1 MLITI
6 AYAGA
11 PATDLGFLLHKHP
24 DRVHTFDLPV
34 GAAHVFYPEATPE
47 RCTAALLLE
56 IDPVELVRSKRFRGD
71 SGTLAHYVND
81 RPYVSGS
88 MLAVALQAVFRTA
101 MTGRCDA
108 RPDLAA
114 AELDLE
120 ISIGTVP
127 VRGDDDLAARLF
139 VPLGWAIDEEV
150 SPLDPDY
157 PEWGPS
163 PYRTLTLRGSSR
175 LADALRQLYVLLPVL
190 DDAKHYWVAD
200 AEVDKLLRAGEG
212 WLAAHP
218 ERELISRRYLAH
230 QRSYVE
236 DAAVRLDALDESGAR
251 DSGTRDD
258 AASSDADTDARPRP
272 LNQQRAEAVLTALR
286 DVGATSVGDIGCGP
300 GALLA
305 RLAVDPTI
313 RRIVGTDVSGAA
325 LVRAADRLGL
335 AERSDAER
343 SRIQLLTSSVTYQD
357 DRIAGLDALVLME
370 VVEHVEPDR
379 LDALERSVFA
389 FARPGAVV
397 VTTPNAEYNVRYPG
411 LRPDGFRH
419 PDHRFEWT
427 RAEFAAWAEEA
438 ARRHGYT
445 AEFRTV
451 GDVDPAH
458 GSPTQLALFR
468 REAP

>member
-6 AYAGA
+6 AYEGA

-24 DRVHTFDLPV
+24 ERAHAFDLPV
-34 GAAHVFYPEATPE
+34 GAAHVFYPEATAE

-56 IDPVELVRSKRFRGD
+56 VDPIELVRSKRFRGD

-81 RPYVSGS
+81 RPYASGS
-88 MLAVALQAVFRTA
+88 MLAVALQSVFRTA

-108 RPDLAA
+108 RPELAA

-120 ISIGTVP
+120 ISVGTVP
-127 VRGDDDLAARLF
+127 VHGDDDLVARLF
-139 VPLGWAIDEEV
+139 VPLGWAIEEEV

-163 PYRTLTLRGSSR
+163 PYRALTLRGRSR
-175 LADALRQLYVLLPVL
+175 LGDALRQLYVLLPVL

-200 AEVDKLLRAGEG
+200 AEVDKLLRAGDG

-230 QRSYVE
+230 QRSFVE
-236 DAAVRLDALDESGAR
+236 DAAARLDAQDGAR
-251 DSGTRDD
+251 TDDD
-258 AASSDADTDARPRP
+258 AAAPDADAETRAAARP
-272 LNQQRAEAVLTALR
+272 LNRQRAEAVLAALR

-305 RLAVDPTI
+305 RLAVEPSI
-313 RRIVGTDVSGAA
+313 RRIVGTDVSAA
-325 LVRAADRLGL
+325 SLARAADRLRL

-343 SRIQLLTSSVTYQD
+343 ARIQLFPSSITYQD

-397 VTTPNAEYNVRYPG
+397 VTTPNAEYNALYPRLLPG
-411 LRPDGFRH
+411 GTRH
-419 PDHRFEWT
+419 TDHRFEWT
-427 RAEFAAWAEEA
+427 RAEFASWAEEA
-438 ARRHGYT
+438 GRRHGYT
-445 AEFRTV
+445 VEFRTV

-468 REAP
+468 REAS

>member
-24 DRVHTFDLPV
+24 DRVHAFDLPV
-34 GAAHVFYPEATPE
+34 GTAHVFYPEATPE
-47 RCTAALLLE
+47 GCTAALLLE
-56 IDPVELVRSKRFRGD
+56 VDPIELVRSKRFRGD
-71 SGTLAHYVND
+71 SGMLAHYVND

-88 MLAVALQAVFRTA
+88 MLAVALQSVFRTA

-108 RPDLAA
+108 RPELAA
-114 AELDLE
+114 AELELE
-120 ISIGTVP
+120 ISVGTIP
-127 VRGDDDLAARLF
+127 VRGDDDLVARLF

-150 SPLDPDY
+150 SPLDTDH

-163 PYRTLTLRGSSR
+163 PYRTLTLRGHSR

-200 AEVDKLLRAGEG
+200 AEVDKLMRAGEG

-236 DAAVRLDALDESGAR
+236 DAASRLDALDGSTAH
-251 DSGTRDD
+251 DDD
-258 AASSDADTDARPRP
+258 AASDADTESRPRP
-272 LNQQRAEAVLTALR
+272 LNQQRAEAVLAALR
-286 DVGATSVGDIGCGP
+286 EVGATSVGDIGCGP

-305 RLAVDPTI
+305 RLAVDPAI
-313 RRIVGTDVSGAA
+313 RRIVGTDLSSAA

-370 VVEHVEPDR
+370 VVEHVETDR

-389 FARPGAVV
+389 FARPGAVI
-397 VTTPNAEYNVRYPG
+397 VTTPNAEYNVHYPG
-411 LRPDGFRH
+411 LRADGFRH

-427 RAEFAAWAEEA
+427 RAEFAAWAQEA
-438 ARRHGYT
+438 ARRYGYT
-445 AEFRTV
+445 VEFRAV